1 MHLENKKKMRILLLM
16 LFISIGSGI
25 SYAQTTPPA
34 NPKEDKEIKDQEIES
49 IIEGTESESGDLEN
63 NTFLE
68 EQQSKNGRRLNIN
81 KASFNDLL
89 ELGIL
94 SDIQIQSILN
104 YIKSY
109 GEMKSLYELQG
120 VYGLDRETLESL
132 IPLVET
138 GLFVD
143 NKTKTLKEQLVD
155 GKHQI
160 FIRYNQI
167 LEKAAGYQ
175 TPETPTSSH
184 YLGDRSRLY
193 LRYRYQFGTL
203 LSYGITIEK
212 DPGEQLFN
220 KKNTAGIDYFS
231 GHLFFRDRGPFKAVA
246 LGDYQVN
253 MGQGLICFQ
262 GFGLGKSP
270 AVLKVKRWG
279 RTILP
284 HTSANEALFFRG
296 AATTIELSKQFE
308 ITAFFSYR
316 GRDAN
321 VVTLDSLEIDE
332 NLDEEIS
339 SIGES
344 GYHRT
349 NSELEDRNSIKQLTA
364 GGSLKWRG
372 KKATIGLNTIYNK
385 LDKALEPNTDLYNQF
400 QVSGKTLINASID
413 YSYLFNKVHFF
424 GEEAISQNGGF
435 ALLNGVL
442 VKPTGGFDFAVVHRY
457 YSKNYQQLFANA
469 FAESSTPVNENGL
482 YVGFSFSPIKFV
494 KIESYFD
501 FFKFPWLRFLTDAPT
516 SGMETLTQISY
527 SPTRKFSCYARVK
540 YETKGRN
547 APDDDVAIDYPVNT
561 KKTTFRFHMAYNLN
575 EQWSLKS
582 RVELN
587 YFNNGFEPKTKG
599 YLAYQDLTWMAK
611 NKDWTLTGRFG
622 LFQTDEYDNRIYAYE
637 NDVLYSF
644 SVPAYY
650 GTGMRY
656 YMMVKY
662 RATRWMDIWVRYG
675 QFYYPNQTVISSG
688 LDEIE
693 GNRKSEIKA
702 QIRLKF

>member
-220 KKNTAGIDYFS
+220 KKILPELIIF
-231 GHLFFRDRGPFKAVA
+231 LV
-246 LGDYQVN
+246 
-253 MGQGLICFQ
+253 ICF
-262 GFGLGKSP
+262 
-270 AVLKVKRWG
+270 
-279 RTILP
+279 
-284 HTSANEALFFRG
+284 
-296 AATTIELSKQFE
+296 
-308 ITAFFSYR
+308 
-316 GRDAN
+316 
-321 VVTLDSLEIDE
+321 
-332 NLDEEIS
+332 
-339 SIGES
+339 
-344 GYHRT
+344 
-349 NSELEDRNSIKQLTA
+349 SE
-364 GGSLKWRG
+364 
-372 KKATIGLNTIYNK
+372 
-385 LDKALEPNTDLYNQF
+385 
-400 QVSGKTLINASID
+400 
-413 YSYLFNKVHFF
+413 
-424 GEEAISQNGGF
+424 
-435 ALLNGVL
+435 
-442 VKPTGGFDFAVVHRY
+442 TGG
-457 YSKNYQQLFANA
+457 
-469 FAESSTPVNENGL
+469 
-482 YVGFSFSPIKFV
+482 
-494 KIESYFD
+494 
-501 FFKFPWLRFLTDAPT
+501 
-516 SGMETLTQISY
+516 
-527 SPTRKFSCYARVK
+527 
-540 YETKGRN
+540 
-547 APDDDVAIDYPVNT
+547 
-561 KKTTFRFHMAYNLN
+561 
-575 EQWSLKS
+575 
-582 RVELN
+582 
-587 YFNNGFEPKTKG
+587 
-599 YLAYQDLTWMAK
+599 
-611 NKDWTLTGRFG
+611 
-622 LFQTDEYDNRIYAYE
+622 
-637 NDVLYSF
+637 
-644 SVPAYY
+644 
-650 GTGMRY
+650 
-656 YMMVKY
+656 
-662 RATRWMDIWVRYG
+662 
-675 QFYYPNQTVISSG
+675 
-688 LDEIE
+688 
-693 GNRKSEIKA
+693 
-702 QIRLKF
+702 RLKPLHWVIIK